1 MAFLKRKQ
9 KAQFEGEGLVLF
21 NEVQEAMK
29 AEKVLK
35 AARYNVKLVA
45 PPPELRKGCDL
56 AVAINLVEQPGV
68 ERILNESDVAYVSIS
83 PLNIATSALL
93 EIVTTADFG
102 RWVMVKA
109 GNMKLTF
116 DKNSGEIVNT
126 SGGGCPDIPYLYAE
140 LVGRA
145 LDEAPRPKNIGFTL
159 CGLMLEHALEEASR
173 LWKNRQKS
181 DSEEVV

>member
-1 MAFLKRKQ
+1 MAFLKRKP
-9 KAQFEGEGLVLF
+9 KKPFEGEGLVLF

-35 AARYNVKLVA
+35 ASGYSVKLVA

-68 ERILNESDVAYVSIS
+68 ERTLKQSDAAYTSIS

-93 EIVTTADFG
+93 EIVTTIDFG

-109 GNMKLTF
+109 GNMKLTYE
-116 DKNSGEIVNT
+116 KESGIIVNT
-126 SGGGCPDIPYLYAE
+126 SGGGCPDIPVLHIE
-140 LVGRA
+140 LLGKKLKEAPNAGETGYTLCALMLDRA
-145 LDEAPRPKNIGFTL
+145 LEKAIEMKKEN
-159 CGLMLEHALEEASR
+159 
-173 LWKNRQKS
+173 K
-181 DSEEVV
+181 